1 MVELLTPHFCL
12 FGAPLAG
19 CWRSGYELLR
29 PPASPSSSATCNL
42 TTLWVLCVCDHH
54 LCVVRNHPCRSWCPS
69 EFRSCRRGVCDRLSG
84 CFEWFSLSNSVP
96 RSVSFPCAHTDSQ
109 VSLSLPCWIPWL
121 AHKLIDCWFV
131 TARKRRSSSRGYG
144 NCFRLAN
151 AGALPIWKP
160 SWSMPHGTAG
170 SFHKLPINVAVSA
183 RVYMSISIQ
192 MAQRLTS
199 RGQSHLRTVT
209 QCFARKHLVH
219 RCTPVVSDLREG
231 PEASAVSRAR
241 LTNTFRGRLA
251 TLDGNWKGGDL
262 QDTHTIIAPSRR
274 SIPKAT
280 RPTSRPWSAAEIRV
294 RCQAERALER
304 AKACAAAGSREL
316 AINYCLGGLRAT
328 WGFTRPFAIRDQITD
343 FMLQVDPQE
352 SIRRALE
359 IAFLNETRASG

>member
-12 FGAPLAG
+12 FGAPFAT
-19 CWRSGYELLR
+19 CWRSGYELFR
-29 PPASPSSSATCNL
+29 PPASPSRSATCDL

-54 LCVVRNHPCRSWCPS
+54 FCVVRNHPCCWWCPS
-69 EFRSCRRGVCDRLSG
+69 EFHSCRRGVCDRLSV

-96 RSVSFPCAHTDSQ
+96 RPVSFHCANTDSQ
-109 VSLSLPCWIPWL
+109 MSLSLPCWIPWL

-151 AGALPIWKP
+151 AGVMPIWKP

-170 SFHKLPINVAVSA
+170 SFHKL
-183 RVYMSISIQ
+183 
-192 MAQRLTS
+192 
-199 RGQSHLRTVT
+199 RGQSHSRIVT
-209 QCFARKHLVH
+209 QCFASTHLA
-219 RCTPVVSDLREG
+219 RTCTPVLSDLREVS
-231 PEASAVSRAR
+231 EAPAVSRAC

-262 QDTHTIIAPSRR
+262 QDTNTILAPTRR
-274 SIPKAT
+274 SIRKPK
-280 RPTSRPWSAAEIRV
+280 RPTSRPWSAAEIHV

-316 AINYCLGGLRAT
+316 AINYCLGGLRVT

-343 FMLQVDPQE
+343 FMLQVDPQGR
-352 SIRRALE
+352 IRRALE
-359 IAFLNETRASG
+359 IAFLDETRTSAE